1 MELLILEKVAAA
13 RNSYKQTRSTNDLV
27 HITCGPNSFFS
38 KRTFG
43 QARILFVAPT
53 WLPSPG
59 TDPRT
64 EHGHHHHHHHH
75 HTGRLDHSTTPHDT
89 SWHHASPSPPSPDP
103 PPPLPPLLMCV
114 AAVASWD
121 RNDTIGRARAQRTP
135 RKRRAETTKAT
146 RTRCC
151 QSLAEADRIG
161 HTVRVN
167 GIVGGDGRKRQRSSR
182 RAVP

>member
-103 PPPLPPLLMCV
+103 PPPSPLFSC
-114 AAVASWD
+114 AS
-121 RNDTIGRARAQRTP
+121 RPLHHGIGMIRSAARAPSERREKGE
-135 RKRRAETTKAT
+135 RKRRKLHVRDAARAWLRRTESAT
-146 RTRCC
+146 LC
-151 QSLAEADRIG
+151 
-161 HTVRVN
+161 V
-167 GIVGGDGRKRQRSSR
+167 
-182 RAVP
+182 